1 MNSTTKQANQ
11 YDKILRENMD
21 VALPGMIRNLLQIQ
35 MVSMKEISSEI
46 QHTKERK
53 PDLLKEITDK
63 DGKTYVL
70 HIEYQ
75 VRDDKDMVYRMAEYS
90 IMLQRKYRIWVK
102 QFVIFIG
109 SGKPT
114 MAQGIKTEDH
124 QFRYH
129 LLSLSAI
136 DYRSLLKSEKPEE
149 KIFAVL
155 GNFKSDTPLT
165 AIKNILNNIQATDSD
180 DLAEQ
185 KYFNQI
191 RVLLQLRDL
200 ETQFD
205 EVMESILTF
214 FKEERDPFYKRGKK
228 AGMAQG
234 EYKKAVQ
241 IAKRLKRMGLPL
253 HDIVKATSLS
263 IAEIEKR

>member
-1 MNSTTKQANQ
+1 MNSTAKQANQ

-21 VALPGMIRNLLQIQ
+21 VALPGIIRNLLQIQ
-35 MVSMKEISSEI
+35 LVSMKEIPSEI

-63 DGKTYVL
+63 DGRTYVL

-75 VRDDKDMVYRMAEYS
+75 LRDDKDMVYRMAEYS

-114 MAQGIKTEDH
+114 MAQGIKTEDL

-136 DYRSLLKSEKPEE
+136 DYRSFLKSEKPEE
-149 KIFAVL
+149 KMLAVL
-155 GNFKSDTPLT
+155 GDFKYDTPLT
-165 AIKNILNNIQATDSD
+165 AIKNILKEIQSTDND
-180 DLAEQ
+180 NLAEQ

-205 EVMESILTF
+205 EVMESISTF

-228 AGMAQG
+228 KG
-234 EYKKAVQ
+234 EYKKALQ
-241 IAKRLKRMGLPL
+241 IARRLKRMGLPL

>member
-1 MNSTTKQANQ
+1 MNSTAKQANQ

-35 MVSMKEISSEI
+35 MVTMKEIPSEI

-63 DGKTYVL
+63 HGKTYAL

-75 VRDDKDMVYRMAEYS
+75 LRDDKDMVSRMAEYS

-114 MAQGIKTEDH
+114 MTQRITTEDH
-124 QFRYH
+124 QYKYH
-129 LLSLSAI
+129 LLSLSTI
-136 DYRSLLKSEKPEE
+136 DYKLLLKSEKPEE

-155 GNFKSDTPLT
+155 GDFKSDPPLT
-165 AIKNILNNIQATDSD
+165 AIKNILKDIQAADNE

-185 KYFNQI
+185 RYFNQI
-191 RVLLQLRDL
+191 RVLLQIRDL

-205 EVMESILTF
+205 EVMESISTF
-214 FKEERDPFYKRGKK
+214 FKEERDPFYKRGEKKGEHKK
-228 AGMAQG
+228 AL
-234 EYKKAVQ
+234 Q
-241 IAKRLKRMGLPL
+241 IARRLKRMGLPI

-263 IAEIEKR
+263 IDEIEKRQ